1 MGGRGREGA
10 SLTHSCF
17 LCSLPFFVRTQRKY
31 SRDAA
36 VYRSIGSSN
45 ETILTVK
52 LSICAIY
59 EATHNPV
66 GIESNRDRGGH
77 DLNPVGRRSRN

>member
-17 LCSLPFFVRTQRKY
+17 MCSLPFFARTPRKN
-31 SRDAA
+31 SSDDP
-36 VYRSIGSSN
+36 VYRSISSSN

-52 LSICAIY
+52 LSICVIY

-66 GIESNRDRGGH
+66 GIESNRDRGSH
-77 DLNPVGRRSRN
+77 D